1 MVRGWNDTGSRISV
15 RFADTAEQR
24 ELRVRAISPASSAIS
39 SGTQR
44 SERVNKEGEQS
55 PARLTIAQAALLNMR
70 GQELRQR
77 PSSTIPAHQSLP
89 DRLDRL
95 RVDGSLYSDFPNA
108 HLSPSGLTVDYS
120 LGPNASYVSPRLHTS
135 ISAPYIS
142 SQQRD
147 SISPNVD
154 PAMLTLLDSLR
165 GSRSFHN
172 GDYASLDNDIQYNI
186 RPQVPS
192 RTPHVLEDF
201 GYSAPQYPLRNGYT
215 PTEEYIMRAHAE
227 SASLRQGR
235 RLPPLDLYRRRSDSD
250 AAASI
255 TLGVRGQRAQAST
268 ITIPQQKTFPHSN
281 VTEMHNVT
289 EDGFQSTAPLTHELR
304 QRTQQLEVRQDNV
317 ARHKNIPS
325 HVNVRLSRE
334 PVHSKSQQ
342 APPTVQ
348 PSLQSE
354 QYPAGHTRC
363 STLPHRS
370 SSTTQHQRHYQH
382 SSMSVPSTTHTQD
395 TISAILSSINQSN
408 SLASSKSQPSNN
420 DTTIDHASN
429 DRNESS
435 QLKIGNRLSFDNVKG
450 AAKLEK
456 HNTRLI
462 RDSTLTG
469 EVEQSSSSLT
479 SPALTY
485 SSHTPSTLSPATPFF
500 GSFASQSDGFEQ
512 QALHGAGAN
521 KLKVN

>member
-1 MVRGWNDTGSRISV
+1 M
-15 RFADTAEQR
+15 
-24 ELRVRAISPASSAIS
+24 
-39 SGTQR
+39 
-44 SERVNKEGEQS
+44 NKDGEQS

-95 RVDGSLYSDFPNA
+95 RVDGSLYSDFPNTR
-108 HLSPSGLTVDYS
+108 LSPTGLTVDYS

-142 SQQRD
+142 SQKRD

-154 PAMLTLLDSLR
+154 PTMLTLLDSLR
-165 GSRSFHN
+165 GNRSFHN
-172 GDYASLDNDIQYNI
+172 GDYASHDNDIQYNI

-201 GYSAPQYPLRNGYT
+201 SYGTPQYPLRNGYT

-227 SASLRQGR
+227 SATLRQGR
-235 RLPPLDLYRRRSDSD
+235 RLPPLDFYRRRGDSD

-268 ITIPQQKTFPHSN
+268 ITIPQQKVFPHSN
-281 VTEMHNVT
+281 VSEVHNVI
-289 EDGFQSTAPLTHELR
+289 EDDFQSSAPLAHELR
-304 QRTQQLEVRQDNV
+304 PRTQQLEVRQDSAVRN
-317 ARHKNIPS
+317 KNIS

-334 PVHSKSQQ
+334 AVHSKCQQ
-342 APPTVQ
+342 APPMVQ
-348 PSLQSE
+348 QSLQSE

-370 SSTTQHQRHYQH
+370 SSSAQHQRHYQH
-382 SSMSVPSTTHTQD
+382 NSMSVPSTTHTQD
-395 TISAILSSINQSN
+395 TISAILSSMNQSN
-408 SLASSKSQPSNN
+408 SLASSKPKPSNN
-420 DTTIDHASN
+420 DTTIDHASH
-429 DRNESS
+429 DRHEST

-450 AAKLEK
+450 ATQLEK
-456 HNTRLI
+456 HNTRLL
-462 RDSTLTG
+462 RDCG
-469 EVEQSSSSLT
+469 EVEQSSSSLA

-512 QALHGAGAN
+512 HGTGAN

>member
-1 MVRGWNDTGSRISV
+1 M
-15 RFADTAEQR
+15 
-24 ELRVRAISPASSAIS
+24 
-39 SGTQR
+39 
-44 SERVNKEGEQS
+44 NKDGEQS

-95 RVDGSLYSDFPNA
+95 RVDGPLYSDFANT

-142 SQQRD
+142 SQKRD
-147 SISPNVD
+147 SID
-154 PAMLTLLDSLR
+154 PAMLTLLDSFR

-172 GDYASLDNDIQYNI
+172 GDYASHDNDIQYNI

-201 GYSAPQYPLRNGYT
+201 GYAAPQYPLRNGYT

-227 SASLRQGR
+227 SATLRQGR
-235 RLPPLDLYRRRSDSD
+235 RLPPLDFYRRRGDSD
-250 AAASI
+250 AAVSI

-268 ITIPQQKTFPHSN
+268 ITLPQQKAFPHSN
-281 VTEMHNVT
+281 VSEVHNVT
-289 EDGFQSTAPLTHELR
+289 EDDFQSSAALAHELR
-304 QRTQQLEVRQDNV
+304 PRTQQLEVRQDSAV
-317 ARHKNIPS
+317 RHKNVSS

-334 PVHSKSQQ
+334 AVHSKSQQ
-342 APPTVQ
+342 APPMVQ
-348 PSLQSE
+348 QSLQSE

-370 SSTTQHQRHYQH
+370 SSTAQHQRHYQH
-382 SSMSVPSTTHTQD
+382 NSMSVPSTTHTQD
-395 TISAILSSINQSN
+395 TISAILSSMNQSN
-408 SLASSKSQPSNN
+408 SLANSKPKPSNN
-420 DTTIDHASN
+420 DTTIEHVSN
-429 DRNESS
+429 DRNEST

-450 AAKLEK
+450 ATQLEK
-456 HNTRLI
+456 HNIRLL
-462 RDSTLTG
+462 RDSG
-469 EVEQSSSSLT
+469 EIESSSSLA

-512 QALHGAGAN
+512 PASHGAGAN
-521 KLKVN
+521 KLTVN